1 MLTILI
7 EIYPLINL
15 ALVSDTRENIDVNVL
30 VTQSCLTL
38 CDPYEPSRL
47 LCPGIPQAKI
57 LEWVA
62 IPFSRGSCRPRN
74 LTQVSCIVG
83 GFFTVWATREA
94 QRKC

>member
-38 CDPYEPSRL
+38 CDPMNPPGSSVQGFPRQEYWSGLPFPSPGGLAEP
-47 LCPGIPQAKI
+47 GA
-57 LEWVA
+57 
-62 IPFSRGSCRPRN
+62 
-74 LTQVSCIVG
+74 
-83 GFFTVWATREA
+83 
-94 QRKC
+94 